1 MVVGSGK
8 VVMTEK
14 NQKPSQYFVVE
25 IDRWGNHI
33 IVPNTTFDN
42 VSKVRKIRD
51 IKVEETKLA
60 NTEKRY
66 AVGNLQPFL

>member
-25 IDRWGNHI
+25 LDKWGGSYI
-33 IVPNTTFDN
+33 YKG
-42 VSKVRKIRD
+42 KVYTDVNKARKIRD
-51 IKVEETKLA
+51 VKNQESLLEETNSKF
-60 NTEKRY
+60 
-66 AVGNLQPFL
+66 VIGSIQPFL

>member
-1 MVVGSGK
+1 
-8 VVMTEK
+8 MTEK
-14 NQKPSQYFVVE
+14 NQKPSQYYVVE
-25 IDRWGNHI
+25 IDRWGNYF

-51 IKVEETKLA
+51 IKVEETKLM
-60 NTEKRY
+60 NTEKKY